1 MLKRNNNGWVFYLLR
16 VVKVVFIWTLIIYLF
31 VGLNDFLPQAQAGE
45 SRGPEIEGQGA
56 LLLERNSGKILYA
69 KNEKEKLYPAS
80 TTKILTALV
89 VLENCQLDEVIT
101 VGEEINFLSH
111 DGSSAGLAI
120 GDQLKVLDLLNGL
133 MLPSGNDAA
142 NVLAVYV
149 ARKVGQDREMEI
161 ETALKFFAGLMNK
174 RAAKAGASNSLFTN
188 PHGLHDE
195 NHYTT
200 PLDLGK
206 IALEAMENPTFRQLV
221 QTEEYELESL
231 NVINEPSQENPR
243 IWENTNKLLDRD
255 STYYMDEVTGIKTG
269 FTTPAGYCLVSSASA
284 KGLELIGVVLK
295 TSSTGR
301 WTDSRKLLNYGLEE
315 FKYVPLL
322 KAGEEVTKVAIANP
336 SRKDTGELSVLATHD
351 FTDLIHYSQ
360 IPEVEKHI
368 IWNEELLAENIGNI
382 LRAPLK
388 KGQELG
394 KVYLTLG
401 GVVLTESTI
410 VAGRDVKSA
419 SLFENFFSG
428 YFPLQWLFGSM
439 LCIMLIGI
447 VKSRK
452 KVRKR
457 TI

>member
-1 MLKRNNNGWVFYLLR
+1 M
-16 VVKVVFIWTLIIYLF
+16 
-31 VGLNDFLPQAQAGE
+31 
-45 SRGPEIEGQGA
+45 
-56 LLLERNSGKILYA
+56 
-69 KNEKEKLYPAS
+69 
-80 TTKILTALV
+80 
-89 VLENCQLDEVIT
+89 
-101 VGEEINFLSH
+101 
-111 DGSSAGLAI
+111 
-120 GDQLKVLDLLNGL
+120 
-133 MLPSGNDAA
+133 
-142 NVLAVYV
+142 
-149 ARKVGQDREMEI
+149 
-161 ETALKFFAGLMNK
+161 
-174 RAAKAGASNSLFTN
+174 
-188 PHGLHDE
+188 
-195 NHYTT
+195 
-200 PLDLGK
+200 
-206 IALEAMENPTFRQLV
+206 
-221 QTEEYELESL
+221 
-231 NVINEPSQENPR
+231 
-243 IWENTNKLLDRD
+243 
-255 STYYMDEVTGIKTG
+255 IKTG

-322 KAGEEVTKVAIANP
+322 KAGEEVTKVAITNP

-382 LRAPLK
+382 LRAPIK

-428 YFPLQWLFGSM
+428 YFPLQWLLAVCCVS
-439 LCIMLIGI
+439 C
-447 VKSRK
+447 R
-452 KVRKR
+452 
-457 TI
+457 